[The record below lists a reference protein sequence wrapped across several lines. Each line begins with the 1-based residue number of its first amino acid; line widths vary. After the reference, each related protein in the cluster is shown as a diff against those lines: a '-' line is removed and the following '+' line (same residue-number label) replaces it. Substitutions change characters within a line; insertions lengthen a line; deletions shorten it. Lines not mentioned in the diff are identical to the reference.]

1 MERVLRSE
9 NAHFTL
15 LWDRASGVQ
24 RRVLQALAVEPGK
37 AITSTEYRA
46 RHGLPGSSSL
56 QKALDALV
64 GDEVVAKLGPGEY
77 RIAEP
82 FLAEWVRAHGL

>member
-1 MERVLRSE
+1 MRAVFQSQPDVAHVYLGSKRSMMARLFNDAMEY
-9 NAHFTL
+9 
-15 LWDRASGVQ
+15 G
-24 RRVLQALAVEPGK
+24 
-37 AITSTEYRA
+37 A